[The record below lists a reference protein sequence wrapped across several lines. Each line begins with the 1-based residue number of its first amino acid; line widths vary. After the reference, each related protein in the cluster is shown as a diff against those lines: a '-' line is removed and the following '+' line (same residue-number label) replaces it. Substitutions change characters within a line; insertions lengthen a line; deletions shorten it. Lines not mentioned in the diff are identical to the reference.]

1 VLAQDQREQARKLF
15 AYLDTQT
22 TAMADTVYRNEVSDY
37 TCRKQFAR
45 ERELFFRRGTLFV
58 GLSCL
63 LPQPGDYMT
72 HDYAG
77 MPILLVRQ
85 DDATLRGFLNV
96 CRHRGA
102 RVAEGSGHGVKRFLC
117 PYHAWAYAADGRLV
131 ARPDERSF
139 AEIDRA
145 SCSLRELPVAEKYGM
160 IWLSP
165 TPGVSID
172 IDAMLAGA
180 ERDMAAYRLDTY
192 HHYET
197 RVLRQKINWK
207 IVVDTFLETY
217 HLRFLHQKTVDP
229 ILYSNM
235 TTFDAFGR
243 NLRMVAAR
251 RTIDKLR
258 AMPESEWNLIPY
270 TAIVYVLF
278 PNTVFIVQGD
288 HIETWHVFPDGD
300 STDHCVM
307 YISLYTPEKAGTE
320 KACRHWDKNMDL
332 LLATVEKEDFPL
344 SEGIQRGFYSG
355 AQEAITFGRN
365 EPSLQH
371 FHKSVKAA
379 LAEGNGAAV
388 GS

>member
-45 ERELFFRRGTLFV
+45 ERELFFRRGPLFI

-77 MPILLVRQ
+77 VPILLVRQ
-85 DDATLRGFLNV
+85 DDATLRAFLNV

-102 RVAEGSGHGVKRFLC
+102 RVSEGSGHGVKRFLC

-165 TPGVSID
+165 TPGASFD

-243 NLRMVAAR
+243 NLRMIAAR
-251 RTIDKLR
+251 RAIDKLR

-300 STDHCVM
+300 SADNCVM
-307 YISLYTPEKAGTE
+307 YISLYTPEKAETE
-320 KACRHWDKNMDL
+320 KACSHWDKNLDL

-355 AQEAITFGRN
+355 AQDAITFGRN

-379 LAEGNGAAV
+379 LADGNGAAV